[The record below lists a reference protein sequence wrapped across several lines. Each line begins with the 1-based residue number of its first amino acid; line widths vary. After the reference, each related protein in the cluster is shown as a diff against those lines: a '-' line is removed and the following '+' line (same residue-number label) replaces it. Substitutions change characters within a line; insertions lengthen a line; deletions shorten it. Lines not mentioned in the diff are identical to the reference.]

1 MATRRKRAAGARRAV
16 TRGRAKPARGAA
28 RARAAK
34 RVRRASAARF
44 PSLTQLSS
52 DWYWERDA
60 ELRLTFVSSYAGD
73 KGGLDASAHLRRKRR
88 EQQALNLTDAD
99 WQRHRAQ
106 LERRQPF
113 RDFEIQRA
121 AGDGHSV
128 WMSLSGE
135 PVFDG
140 RGRFKGYRGV
150 GRDITAQKRGEQLL
164 RLEHSVTRSLA
175 EEISPPHALR
185 QALRWICETESWDCA
200 EFWRLDEAAGVL
212 RRMVH
217 WAAPGVP
224 EAERFVEGSRDLVFG
239 PGVGLVGS
247 VWQSGEPLWIP
258 DSRQDPRAVRKE
270 LSHETGLRA
279 ALLLPVRSGPR
290 AVAVLAITCR
300 SLRAPDERLLQALN
314 VIAAQMGQFLQR
326 AQAEQAMRESE
337 TRFRRLTEL
346 SSDWYWEQD
355 VEFRFTRIEGREV
368 AGGDQELRERLMG
381 SSLWEGDLQVE
392 GGWEAHRA
400 RLDARE
406 TFHDTLVW
414 RTMSDGSWRYVA
426 VSGEPLFAA
435 DGRFTGYRGVGR
447 DVTAQKRAEQMLRL
461 EHQVAHALSGEREPN
476 AVVRAVIRALCEVE
490 GWACGRYFRLD
501 EASGLLRFHD
511 AWCVADPVV
520 QQFIERSRTITLRPG
535 EGLSGKVWQS
545 GEPIWS
551 QDTVHDPRVQYK
563 TLWEGSGLHGGFA
576 FAVVAEGSVIGVLT
590 FSSQAVREPDQRLVQ
605 AARVIGSQI
614 GQFLKRKQAEE
625 SQRESELRF
634 RSLVQ
639 MSSDFFWETDA
650 NDRFTEMVHEPSY
663 AGSVAGAGE
672 AGWGEL
678 RGMFRARSLFRDFE
692 FGRPWP
698 DGSIRYFSVSGE
710 PRFAADGAFLGY
722 RGVGRDITEIALARE
737 HVASLAYSDPL
748 TGLANRTSL
757 SPALEQAVER
767 ARRRGAKLAGVFMDL
782 DSFKQI
788 NDAHGHDIGDGLLI
802 EVARRLRTVLRA
814 SDFVARLGGDEFFVV
829 IEEVHDVPAVDG
841 IARKLLSELLEPYEL
856 AGGKRAKITAS
867 LGVSVFPDDAG
878 DAQTL
883 MKHADMAMYVAK
895 QAGKNSYRFYPV
907 EPVGEANPRAA

>member
-1 MATRRKRAAGARRAV
+1 MATRRRRAAGTGKAI
-16 TRGRAKPARGAA
+16 TRGGAKAARGAA
-28 RARAAK
+28 RF
-34 RVRRASAARF
+34 RR
-44 PSLTQLSS
+44 LTQLSA
-52 DWYWERDA
+52 DWYWEQDA
-60 ELRLTFVSSYAGD
+60 EFRLTFMSSYID
-73 KGGLDASAHLRRKRR
+73 ERTGLDASSYLGRKRW
-88 EQQALNLTDAD
+88 EQPALNLTEAD
-99 WQRHRAQ
+99 WERHRAQ
-106 LERRQPF
+106 LERREPF

-121 AGDGHSV
+121 ASDGHSV
-128 WMSLSGE
+128 WLSLSGE

-150 GRDITAQKRGEQLL
+150 GRDITAQKR
-164 RLEHSVTRSLA
+164 S
-175 EEISPPHALR
+175 
-185 QALRWICETESWDCA
+185 
-200 EFWRLDEAAGVL
+200 
-212 RRMVH
+212 
-217 WAAPGVP
+217 
-224 EAERFVEGSRDLVFG
+224 
-239 PGVGLVGS
+239 
-247 VWQSGEPLWIP
+247 
-258 DSRQDPRAVRKE
+258 
-270 LSHETGLRA
+270 
-279 ALLLPVRSGPR
+279 
-290 AVAVLAITCR
+290 
-300 SLRAPDERLLQALN
+300 
-314 VIAAQMGQFLQR
+314 
-326 AQAEQAMRESE
+326 
-337 TRFRRLTEL
+337 
-346 SSDWYWEQD
+346 
-355 VEFRFTRIEGREV
+355 
-368 AGGDQELRERLMG
+368 
-381 SSLWEGDLQVE
+381 
-392 GGWEAHRA
+392 
-400 RLDARE
+400 
-406 TFHDTLVW
+406 
-414 RTMSDGSWRYVA
+414 
-426 VSGEPLFAA
+426 
-435 DGRFTGYRGVGR
+435 
-447 DVTAQKRAEQMLRL
+447 EQMLRL

-476 AVVRAVIRALCEVE
+476 EVVRAVIRAVCEVQ

-501 EASGLLRFHD
+501 EASGLLRFQD

-520 QQFIERSRTITLRPG
+520 RQFVERSRTITLRPG
-535 EGLSGKVWQS
+535 EGLSGNVWQG

-551 QDTVHDPRVQYK
+551 QDTVHDPRVQHK

-605 AARVIGSQI
+605 ASRVIGSQI

-650 NDRFTEMVHEPSY
+650 QDRFTEMVHGPNY
-663 AGSVAGAGE
+663 VDTVAGAGE

-678 RGMFRARSLFRDFE
+678 RGMFQARAPFRDFE

-710 PRFAADGAFLGY
+710 PRFAAEGAFLGY

-737 HVASLAYSDPL
+737 RIASLAYSDPL

-782 DSFKQI
+782 DGFKQI
-788 NDAHGHDIGDGLLI
+788 NDAHGHDIGDGLLVD
-802 EVARRLRTVLRA
+802 VARRLRTVLRA

-856 AGGKRAKITAS
+856 AGGKRAQITAS

-883 MKHADMAMYVAK
+883 MKHADMAMYAAK

-907 EPVGEANPRAA
+907 EAVSEVTYERTNPRAA

>member
-1 MATRRKRAAGARRAV
+1 V
-16 TRGRAKPARGAA
+16 L
-28 RARAAK
+28 
-34 RVRRASAARF
+34 RASAARF
-44 PSLTQLSS
+44 RRLTQLSS
-52 DWYWERDA
+52 DWYWEQDA
-60 ELRLTFVSSYAGD
+60 EFRLTFMSSYVD
-73 KGGLDASAHLRRKRR
+73 EKTGLDASSYLGRKRWDR
-88 EQQALNLTDAD
+88 PALNLTEAD
-99 WQRHRAQ
+99 WARHRAQ
-106 LERRQPF
+106 LERHEPF
-113 RDFEIQRA
+113 RDFEMQRT

-128 WMSLSGE
+128 WLSLSGE

-150 GRDITAQKRGEQLL
+150 GRD
-164 RLEHSVTRSLA
+164 VT
-175 EEISPPHALR
+175 
-185 QALRWICETESWDCA
+185 
-200 EFWRLDEAAGVL
+200 V
-212 RRMVH
+212 
-217 WAAPGVP
+217 
-224 EAERFVEGSRDLVFG
+224 
-239 PGVGLVGS
+239 
-247 VWQSGEPLWIP
+247 
-258 DSRQDPRAVRKE
+258 
-270 LSHETGLRA
+270 
-279 ALLLPVRSGPR
+279 
-290 AVAVLAITCR
+290 
-300 SLRAPDERLLQALN
+300 
-314 VIAAQMGQFLQR
+314 
-326 AQAEQAMRESE
+326 
-337 TRFRRLTEL
+337 
-346 SSDWYWEQD
+346 
-355 VEFRFTRIEGREV
+355 
-368 AGGDQELRERLMG
+368 
-381 SSLWEGDLQVE
+381 
-392 GGWEAHRA
+392 
-400 RLDARE
+400 
-406 TFHDTLVW
+406 
-414 RTMSDGSWRYVA
+414 
-426 VSGEPLFAA
+426 
-435 DGRFTGYRGVGR
+435 
-447 DVTAQKRAEQMLRL
+447 QKRAEQMLRL

-501 EASGLLRFHD
+501 EASSLLRFQD
-511 AWCVADPVV
+511 AWCMADPVV

-650 NDRFTEMVHEPSY
+650 NDRFTEMVHEPNY
-663 AGSVAGAGE
+663 VDAVAGAGE

-678 RGMFRARSLFRDFE
+678 RGMFQARSPFRDFE

-698 DGSIRYFSVSGE
+698 DGSIRFLSVSGE

-737 HVASLAYSDPL
+737 RIASLAYSDPL

-782 DSFKQI
+782 DGFKQI

-802 EVARRLRTVLRA
+802 DVARRLRTVLRA

-856 AGGKRAKITAS
+856 AGGKRAQITAS

-878 DAQTL
+878 DAQAL
-883 MKHADMAMYVAK
+883 MKHADMAMYAAK

-907 EPVGEANPRAA
+907 EAVGEVTYERTNPSAA

>member
-1 MATRRKRAAGARRAV
+1 MATRRWRAAGTRKAI
-16 TRGRAKPARGAA
+16 TRGRAE
-28 RARAAK
+28 
-34 RVRRASAARF
+34 RVLRASAARF
-44 PSLTQLSS
+44 RSLTQLSS
-52 DWYWERDA
+52 DWYWEQDA
-60 ELRLTFVSSYAGD
+60 EFRLTFMSSYID
-73 KGGLDASAHLRRKRR
+73 EKTGLDASSYLGRKRWDR
-88 EQQALNLTDAD
+88 PALNLTEAD
-99 WQRHRAQ
+99 WERHRAQ
-106 LERRQPF
+106 LERREAF
-113 RDFEIQRA
+113 RDFEIERA

-128 WMSLSGE
+128 WLSLSGE
-135 PVFDG
+135 PVFDD
-140 RGRFKGYRGV
+140 RGRFKGY
-150 GRDITAQKRGEQLL
+150 
-164 RLEHSVTRSLA
+164 H
-175 EEISPPHALR
+175 
-185 QALRWICETESWDCA
+185 
-200 EFWRLDEAAGVL
+200 
-212 RRMVH
+212 
-217 WAAPGVP
+217 
-224 EAERFVEGSRDLVFG
+224 
-239 PGVGLVGS
+239 
-247 VWQSGEPLWIP
+247 
-258 DSRQDPRAVRKE
+258 
-270 LSHETGLRA
+270 
-279 ALLLPVRSGPR
+279 
-290 AVAVLAITCR
+290 
-300 SLRAPDERLLQALN
+300 
-314 VIAAQMGQFLQR
+314 
-326 AQAEQAMRESE
+326 
-337 TRFRRLTEL
+337 
-346 SSDWYWEQD
+346 
-355 VEFRFTRIEGREV
+355 
-368 AGGDQELRERLMG
+368 
-381 SSLWEGDLQVE
+381 
-392 GGWEAHRA
+392 
-400 RLDARE
+400 
-406 TFHDTLVW
+406 
-414 RTMSDGSWRYVA
+414 
-426 VSGEPLFAA
+426 
-435 DGRFTGYRGVGR
+435 GVGR

-476 AVVRAVIRALCEVE
+476 EVVRAVIRAVCEVQ

-501 EASGLLRFHD
+501 EAGGLLRFQD

-520 QQFIERSRTITLRPG
+520 RQFVERSRTITLRPG
-535 EGLSGKVWQS
+535 EGLSGNVWQS

-551 QDTVHDPRVQYK
+551 QDTVRDPRVQHK

-650 NDRFTEMVHEPSY
+650 QDRFTEMVHGPNY
-663 AGSVAGAGE
+663 VDTVAGADE

-678 RGMFRARSLFRDFE
+678 RGMFQARLPFRDFE
-692 FGRPWP
+692 FGRPWR

-710 PRFAADGAFLGY
+710 PRFAAEGAFLGY

-737 HVASLAYSDPL
+737 RIASLAYSDPL

-782 DSFKQI
+782 DGFKQV
-788 NDAHGHDIGDGLLI
+788 NDAHGHDIGDGLLV

-856 AGGKRAKITAS
+856 AGGKRAQITAS

-883 MKHADMAMYVAK
+883 MKHADMAMYAAK
-895 QAGKNSYRFYPV
+895 EAGKNSYRFYPV
-907 EPVGEANPRAA
+907 EPVGEATYERTNPSAA

>member
-1 MATRRKRAAGARRAV
+1 MATRRRRAAGTRKAI
-16 TRGRAKPARGAA
+16 TRGRAE
-28 RARAAK
+28 
-34 RVRRASAARF
+34 RVLRASAARF
-44 PSLTQLSS
+44 RSLTQLSS
-52 DWYWERDA
+52 DWYWEQDA
-60 ELRLTFVSSYAGD
+60 EFRLTFMSSYID
-73 KGGLDASAHLRRKRR
+73 EKTGLDASSYLGRKRW
-88 EQQALNLTDAD
+88 EQPALNLTEAD
-99 WQRHRAQ
+99 WARHRAQ
-106 LERRQPF
+106 LERHEPF
-113 RDFEIQRA
+113 RDFEVQRT

-128 WMSLSGE
+128 WLSLSGEPLSLSGE

-150 GRDITAQKRGEQLL
+150 GRDITAQKR
-164 RLEHSVTRSLA
+164 
-175 EEISPPHALR
+175 
-185 QALRWICETESWDCA
+185 
-200 EFWRLDEAAGVL
+200 
-212 RRMVH
+212 
-217 WAAPGVP
+217 
-224 EAERFVEGSRDLVFG
+224 
-239 PGVGLVGS
+239 
-247 VWQSGEPLWIP
+247 
-258 DSRQDPRAVRKE
+258 
-270 LSHETGLRA
+270 
-279 ALLLPVRSGPR
+279 
-290 AVAVLAITCR
+290 
-300 SLRAPDERLLQALN
+300 
-314 VIAAQMGQFLQR
+314 
-326 AQAEQAMRESE
+326 
-337 TRFRRLTEL
+337 
-346 SSDWYWEQD
+346 
-355 VEFRFTRIEGREV
+355 
-368 AGGDQELRERLMG
+368 
-381 SSLWEGDLQVE
+381 
-392 GGWEAHRA
+392 
-400 RLDARE
+400 
-406 TFHDTLVW
+406 
-414 RTMSDGSWRYVA
+414 
-426 VSGEPLFAA
+426 
-435 DGRFTGYRGVGR
+435 
-447 DVTAQKRAEQMLRL
+447 AEQMLRL
-461 EHQVAHALSGEREPN
+461 EHQVAHALSGEHEPN
-476 AVVRAVIRALCEVE
+476 EVVRAVIRAVCEVQ

-501 EASGLLRFHD
+501 EAGGLLRFQD

-520 QQFIERSRTITLRPG
+520 RQFVERSRTISLRPG
-535 EGLSGKVWQS
+535 EGLSGNVWQS

-551 QDTVHDPRVQYK
+551 QDTVRDPRVQHK

-650 NDRFTEMVHEPSY
+650 QDRFTEMVHGPNY
-663 AGSVAGAGE
+663 VDTVAGAGE

-678 RGMFRARSLFRDFE
+678 RGMFQARLPFRDFE
-692 FGRPWP
+692 FGRPWR

-710 PRFAADGAFLGY
+710 PRFAAEGAFLGY

-737 HVASLAYSDPL
+737 RIASLAYSDPL

-782 DSFKQI
+782 DGFKQV
-788 NDAHGHDIGDGLLI
+788 NDAHGHDIGDGLLV

-856 AGGKRAKITAS
+856 AGGKRAQITAS

-883 MKHADMAMYVAK
+883 MKHADMAMYAAK
-895 QAGKNSYRFYPV
+895 EAGKNSYRFYPV
-907 EPVGEANPRAA
+907 EPVGEATYERTNPSAA